1 MFSSIVRSS
10 GRRRFGTAG
19 RINFRTDSGRM
30 DFAFCL
36 FGVFPRK
43 TPDDGR
49 YFACL
54 PERVRVSGRGDGAF
68 GWERVRR
75 RSAVGTEGAASS
87 EIGWYREAGCRGARI
102 GRGGPVVSVLDGLPQ
117 VRPAAVRKPERKPY
131 VDSLPFRCFFG
142 RPCRRPKVVVRKRS
156 HRNAVPPGR
165 TRQTDRF
172 PVARRNP
179 RPRPLSVYE
188 REKVPAD
195 ATTPRRARIRALRK
209 RCVPPARISGR

>member
-36 FGVFPRK
+36 FGVFSGE

-54 PERVRVSGRGDGAF
+54 PERVSRRWDVRSGKSAETLRRRYGGRRFVGNRMVSGS
-68 GWERVRR
+68 RVP
-75 RSAVGTEGAASS
+75 GE
-87 EIGWYREAGCRGARI
+87 RI

-117 VRPAAVRKPERKPY
+117 VRPVAVWKRERIHGS
-131 VDSLPFRCFFG
+131 DSLPFRCFFG

-165 TRQTDRF
+165 TRQTGRF

-179 RPRPLSVYE
+179 RPGPLSVYE

-195 ATTPRRARIRALRK
+195 ATTPRRARIRAPRK